1 MDAAKGTLEARAHLA
16 MQAMKFTSILRDAP
30 VSFDSSVRRV
40 FGVSFL
46 APTLA
51 NKIIGEFRMD
61 LSRQRLCKERFDMR
75 ALNI

>member
-1 MDAAKGTLEARAHLA
+1 MDAAKRTLEAHVHLA

-30 VSFDSSVRRV
+30 DSFDSSVRRV